1 MCVIELQDSIM
12 QKDEYIS
19 FWDQSQN
26 WTPNSPWWCA
36 HWVFKSRSTYSAF
49 FCCFPSVL
57 VPGTQ
62 HTCNEDN
69 KQFCN
74 FLKALSS
81 TQDILE
87 PFWDPE
93 RALLSTLFLKGLA
106 LKWRNSEFLIFMAT
120 DWTYSSSLFIKCKY
134 DIFVKRSETIIYT
147 YSRQIDLKM

>member
-1 MCVIELQDSIM
+1 MNIYPSEINHRIEPQTHLGDALTGYLNL
-12 QKDEYIS
+12 EVH
-19 FWDQSQN
+19 
-26 WTPNSPWWCA
+26 T
-36 HWVFKSRSTYSAF
+36 VFF